1 MKILLVTDAWKPQVN
16 GVVTTLENLVKKLS
30 INNDVKIIEPNSFV
44 SVSIPFYKEIKLSL
58 NVFKIKKI
66 INDFHPDLVHIA
78 TEGPLGLYARK
89 VCLVEKL
96 KFSSSYH
103 TNFPLYLKKML
114 GIPVQFTNRFE
125 RWFHNAACVTF
136 VNTPSHK
143 KELEEIGIKKLALWS
158 RGIDENIFFP
168 TPNDS
173 NNSYY
178 LYVGRVSKEKNLES
192 FLSLEL
198 DKKKVVVGDGPS
210 LKSLKK
216 KYPDVEFLGYK
227 FGRELAEIYSNACVK
242 VFPSRT
248 DTFGIVIIEA
258 NACGTPV
265 AGYPVTGPI
274 DVVKNGENGYLNK
287 DLHQA
292 IKQAQKIDPKSCIA
306 YSKKYSWDEVA
317 SNFISS
323 VTTAYL

>member
-16 GVVTTLENLVKKLS
+16 GVVTTLENLVRKLS
-30 INNDVKIIEPNSFV
+30 LNHDVKIIEPNNFV
-44 SVSIPFYKEIKLSL
+44 SVPIPFYKEIKLSL

-66 INDFHPDLVHIA
+66 INDFRPDLIHIA

-89 VCLVEKL
+89 VCLMKKI

-103 TNFPLYLKKML
+103 TNYPLYLKKML

-292 IKQAQKIDPKSCIA
+292 IKQAQKVDPKSCIS

>member
-1 MKILLVTDAWKPQVN
+1 
-16 GVVTTLENLVKKLS
+16 
-30 INNDVKIIEPNSFV
+30 
-44 SVSIPFYKEIKLSL
+44 
-58 NVFKIKKI
+58 
-66 INDFHPDLVHIA
+66 
-78 TEGPLGLYARK
+78 
-89 VCLVEKL
+89 
-96 KFSSSYH
+96 
-103 TNFPLYLKKML
+103 ML

-125 RWFHNAACVTF
+125 RWFHNAACVTL

-158 RGIDENIFFP
+158 RGIDENIFSP
-168 TPNDS
+168 TPSDR

-248 DTFGIVIIEA
+248 DTFGIVMIEA

-274 DVVKNGENGYLNK
+274 DVVKNGVNGYLNK
-287 DLHQA
+287 DLYQA
-292 IKQAQKIDPKSCIA
+292 IKQAQKVDPKSCIA

-323 VTTAYL
+323 VTTAHS

>member
-16 GVVTTLENLVKKLS
+16 GVVTTLENLVRKLS
-30 INNDVKIIEPNSFV
+30 LNHDVKIIEPNNFV
-44 SVSIPFYKEIKLSL
+44 SVPIPFYKEIKLSL

-66 INDFHPDLVHIA
+66 INDFRPDLIHIA

-89 VCLVEKL
+89 VCLMKKI

-103 TNFPLYLKKML
+103 TNYPLYLKKIL

>member
-16 GVVTTLENLVKKLS
+16 GVVTTLENLVRKLS
-30 INNDVKIIEPNSFV
+30 INHDVKIIEPNNFV
-44 SVSIPFYKEIKLSL
+44 SVPIPFYKEIKLSL

-66 INDFHPDLVHIA
+66 INDFRPDLIHIA

-89 VCLVEKL
+89 VCLMKKI

-103 TNFPLYLKKML
+103 TNYPLYLKKML

>member
-44 SVSIPFYKEIKLSL
+44 SVPIPFYKEIKLSL

-66 INDFHPDLVHIA
+66 INDFRPDLIHIA

-89 VCLVEKL
+89 VFLVEKL

-168 TPNDS
+168 TLSDR

-248 DTFGIVIIEA
+248 DTFGIVMIEA

-274 DVVKNGENGYLNK
+274 DVVKNGVNGYLNE
-287 DLHQA
+287 DLYQA
-292 IKQAQKIDPKSCIA
+292 IKQAQKVDPKSCIA

-323 VTTAYL
+323 VTTAHS

>member
-44 SVSIPFYKEIKLSL
+44 SVPIPFYKEIKLSL
-58 NVFKIKKI
+58 NVFKIKKK
-66 INDFHPDLVHIA
+66 INDFRPDLIHIA

-158 RGIDENIFFP
+158 RGIDENIFSP
-168 TPNDS
+168 TPSDR

-248 DTFGIVIIEA
+248 DTFGIVMIEA

-274 DVVKNGENGYLNK
+274 DVVKNGVNGYLNK
-287 DLHQA
+287 DLYQA
-292 IKQAQKIDPKSCIA
+292 IKQAQKVDPKSCIA

-323 VTTAYL
+323 VTTAHS

>member
-1 MKILLVTDAWKPQVN
+1 
-16 GVVTTLENLVKKLS
+16 
-30 INNDVKIIEPNSFV
+30 
-44 SVSIPFYKEIKLSL
+44 
-58 NVFKIKKI
+58 
-66 INDFHPDLVHIA
+66 
-78 TEGPLGLYARK
+78 
-89 VCLVEKL
+89 
-96 KFSSSYH
+96 
-103 TNFPLYLKKML
+103 ML

>member
-1 MKILLVTDAWKPQVN
+1 MKVLLVTDAWKPQVN
-16 GVVTTLENLVKKLS
+16 GVVTTLENLVKELS
-30 INNDVKIIEPNSFV
+30 IKNEVKIIEPSSFV
-44 SVSIPFYKEIKLSL
+44 SVPVPFYREIKLSL

-66 INDFHPDLVHIA
+66 IKDFRPEIIHIA
-78 TEGPLGLYARK
+78 TEGPLGLYARQL
-89 VCLVEKL
+89 CLAKKL
-96 KFSSSYH
+96 NFSTSYH

-114 GIPVQFTNRFE
+114 GIPVQFTNSFE
-125 RWFHNAACVTF
+125 RWFHNAASVTF

-143 KELEEIGIKKLALWS
+143 KELEEIGIKNLALWS
-158 RGIDENIFFP
+158 RGIDESIFFP
-168 TPNDS
+168 TPS
-173 NNSYY
+173 NRNNNYY

-216 KYPDVEFLGYK
+216 KYPDVDFLGYK

-248 DTFGIVIIEA
+248 DTFGIVMIEA

-274 DVVKNGENGYLNK
+274 DVVKNGVNGYLDE
-287 DLHQA
+287 DLKHA
-292 IKQAQKIDPKSCIA
+292 IKQAQKIDRKSCIA

-317 SNFISS
+317 SNFISTITE
-323 VTTAYL
+323 VNP

>member
-44 SVSIPFYKEIKLSL
+44 SVPIPFYKEIKLSL

-66 INDFHPDLVHIA
+66 INDFRPDLIHIA

-143 KELEEIGIKKLALWS
+143 KELEEIGIEKLALWS
-158 RGIDENIFFP
+158 RGIDENIFSP
-168 TPNDS
+168 TPSDR

-248 DTFGIVIIEA
+248 DTFGIVMIEA

>member
-44 SVSIPFYKEIKLSL
+44 SVPIPFYKEIKLSL

-66 INDFHPDLVHIA
+66 INDFRPDLIHIA

-96 KFSSSYH
+96 KFSSSYN

-158 RGIDENIFFP
+158 RGIDENIFSP
-168 TPNDS
+168 TPSDR

-248 DTFGIVIIEA
+248 DTFGIVMIEA

-274 DVVKNGENGYLNK
+274 DVVKNGVNGYLNK
-287 DLHQA
+287 DLYQA
-292 IKQAQKIDPKSCIA
+292 IKQAQKVDPKSCIA

-323 VTTAYL
+323 VTTAHS

>member
-1 MKILLVTDAWKPQVN
+1 
-16 GVVTTLENLVKKLS
+16 
-30 INNDVKIIEPNSFV
+30 
-44 SVSIPFYKEIKLSL
+44 
-58 NVFKIKKI
+58 
-66 INDFHPDLVHIA
+66 
-78 TEGPLGLYARK
+78 
-89 VCLVEKL
+89 
-96 KFSSSYH
+96 
-103 TNFPLYLKKML
+103 ML

-158 RGIDENIFFP
+158 RGIDENIFSP
-168 TPNDS
+168 TPSDR

-242 VFPSRT
+242 VFPVSYTHLRAHET
-248 DTFGIVIIEA
+248 R
-258 NACGTPV
+258 
-265 AGYPVTGPI
+265 
-274 DVVKNGENGYLNK
+274 
-287 DLHQA
+287 
-292 IKQAQKIDPKSCIA
+292 
-306 YSKKYSWDEVA
+306 
-317 SNFISS
+317 
-323 VTTAYL
+323 

>member
-1 MKILLVTDAWKPQVN
+1 MKILLVTDAWIPQVN

-30 INNDVKIIEPNSFV
+30 INHDVKIIEPNNFV
-44 SVSIPFYKEIKLSL
+44 SVPIPFYKEIKLSL

-66 INDFHPDLVHIA
+66 INDFRPDLIHIA

-89 VCLVEKL
+89 VCLMKKI

-103 TNFPLYLKKML
+103 TNYPLYLKKML

>member
-1 MKILLVTDAWKPQVN
+1 MKILLVSDAWKPQVN
-16 GVVTTLENLVKKLS
+16 GVVTTLENLVKELS
-30 INNDVKIIEPNSFV
+30 LNNEVKIIEPNSFV
-44 SVSIPFYKEIKLSL
+44 SVPIPFYKEIKLSL

-66 INDFHPDLVHIA
+66 IRDFRPDLIHIA

-89 VCLVEKL
+89 VCLGKKL
-96 KFSSSYH
+96 NFSTSYH

-114 GIPVQFTNRFE
+114 GIPVQFTHRFE
-125 RWFHNAACVTF
+125 KWFHNAANVTF

-158 RGIDENIFFP
+158 RGIDESIFFP
-168 TPNDS
+168 TPNEK

-178 LYVGRVSKEKNLES
+178 LYVGRVSKEKNIES
-192 FLSLEL
+192 FLNLEL
-198 DKKKVVVGDGPS
+198 DKKKVVVGDGPN

-227 FGRELAEIYSNACVK
+227 FGKELAEIYSNACVK

-248 DTFGIVIIEA
+248 DTFGIVMIEA

-274 DVVKNGENGYLNK
+274 DVVKNGVNGYLDN
-287 DLHQA
+287 DLKQA
-292 IKQAQKIDPKSCIA
+292 IEQAQKVDPKSCIA
-306 YSKKYSWDEVA
+306 YSKKYSWDDVA
-317 SNFISS
+317 SNFISTIS
-323 VTTAYL
+323 TANP

>member
-1 MKILLVTDAWKPQVN
+1 
-16 GVVTTLENLVKKLS
+16 
-30 INNDVKIIEPNSFV
+30 
-44 SVSIPFYKEIKLSL
+44 
-58 NVFKIKKI
+58 
-66 INDFHPDLVHIA
+66 
-78 TEGPLGLYARK
+78 
-89 VCLVEKL
+89 
-96 KFSSSYH
+96 
-103 TNFPLYLKKML
+103 ML
-114 GIPVQFTNRFE
+114 GIPVQFTNSFE
-125 RWFHNAACVTF
+125 RWFHNAASVTF

-143 KELEEIGIKKLALWS
+143 KELEEIGIKNLALWS
-158 RGIDENIFFP
+158 RGIDESIFFP
-168 TPNDS
+168 TPS
-173 NNSYY
+173 NRNNNYY

-216 KYPDVEFLGYK
+216 KYPDVDFLGYK

-248 DTFGIVIIEA
+248 DTFGIVMIEA

-274 DVVKNGENGYLNK
+274 DIVKNGVNGYLDE
-287 DLHQA
+287 DLKHA
-292 IKQAQKIDPKSCIA
+292 IKQAQKIDRKSCIA

-317 SNFISS
+317 SNFIS
-323 VTTAYL
+323 TITEANP

>member
-16 GVVTTLENLVKKLS
+16 GVVTTLENLVRKLS
-30 INNDVKIIEPNSFV
+30 INHDVKIIEPNNFV
-44 SVSIPFYKEIKLSL
+44 SVPIPFYKEIKLSL
-58 NVFKIKKI
+58 NVYKIKKI
-66 INDFHPDLVHIA
+66 INDFRPDLIHIA

-89 VCLVEKL
+89 VCLMKKI

-103 TNFPLYLKKML
+103 TNYPLYLKKML

-292 IKQAQKIDPKSCIA
+292 IKQAQKIDPKSCIS

>member
-1 MKILLVTDAWKPQVN
+1 MKILLVTDAWIPQVN

-30 INNDVKIIEPNSFV
+30 IDHDVKIIEPNNFV
-44 SVSIPFYKEIKLSL
+44 SVPIPFYKEIKLSL

-66 INDFHPDLVHIA
+66 INDFRPDLIHIA

-89 VCLVEKL
+89 VCLMKKI

-103 TNFPLYLKKML
+103 TNYPLYLKKML
-114 GIPVQFTNRFE
+114 GVPVQFTNRFE

-168 TPNDS
+168 TPNDR

-248 DTFGIVIIEA
+248 DTFGIVMIEA

-287 DLHQA
+287 DLYQA
-292 IKQAQKIDPKSCIA
+292 IKKAQKIDPKSCIA

-317 SNFISS
+317 SNFIST

>member
-1 MKILLVTDAWKPQVN
+1 MVKGHWWK
-16 GVVTTLENLVKKLS
+16 
-30 INNDVKIIEPNSFV
+30 
-44 SVSIPFYKEIKLSL
+44 
-58 NVFKIKKI
+58 
-66 INDFHPDLVHIA
+66 H
-78 TEGPLGLYARK
+78 
-89 VCLVEKL
+89 
-96 KFSSSYH
+96 
-103 TNFPLYLKKML
+103 
-114 GIPVQFTNRFE
+114 
-125 RWFHNAACVTF
+125 
-136 VNTPSHK
+136 
-143 KELEEIGIKKLALWS
+143 
-158 RGIDENIFFP
+158 FFP
-168 TPNDS
+168 TPSDR

-248 DTFGIVIIEA
+248 DTFGIVMIEA

-274 DVVKNGENGYLNK
+274 DVVKNGVNGYLNK
-287 DLHQA
+287 DLYQA
-292 IKQAQKIDPKSCIA
+292 IKQAQKVDPKSCIA

-323 VTTAYL
+323 VTTAYSWILMLLLLLFQQKIWVRQAYLLSSDPFVLFLKT

>member
-16 GVVTTLENLVKKLS
+16 GVVTTLENLVRKLS
-30 INNDVKIIEPNSFV
+30 IKHDVKIIEPNNFV
-44 SVSIPFYKEIKLSL
+44 SVPIPFYKEIKLSL

-66 INDFHPDLVHIA
+66 INDFRPDLIHIA

-89 VCLVEKL
+89 VCLMKKI

-103 TNFPLYLKKML
+103 TNYPLYLKKIL

-292 IKQAQKIDPKSCIA
+292 IKQAQKIDPKLCIA

>member
-16 GVVTTLENLVKKLS
+16 GVVTTLENLVRKLS
-30 INNDVKIIEPNSFV
+30 LNHDVKIIEPNNFV
-44 SVSIPFYKEIKLSL
+44 SVPIPFYKEIKLSL

-66 INDFHPDLVHIA
+66 INDFRPDLIHIA

-89 VCLVEKL
+89 VCLMKKI

-103 TNFPLYLKKML
+103 TNYPLYLKKML